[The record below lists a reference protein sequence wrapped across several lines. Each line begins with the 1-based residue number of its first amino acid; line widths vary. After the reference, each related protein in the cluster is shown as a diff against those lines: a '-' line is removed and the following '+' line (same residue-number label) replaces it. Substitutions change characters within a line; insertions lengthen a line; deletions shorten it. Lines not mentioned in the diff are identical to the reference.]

1 MLLAIY
7 RKTSGKAPASKL
19 RVQFCLV
26 PLLPPTY
33 QSLEWRRVLPT
44 NTGVDFT
51 SPLYVK
57 NVFRGESK
65 MSKVYAALYRCASTR
80 AVHLDLVPAL
90 DAQSFI
96 KRLKRFLAR
105 TGVNKLFVSDN
116 AKTFKSQD
124 VQQFVRSHGI
134 EWKFNMLQ
142 SPWWGGFFERM
153 VHCTKGCLKKTLGS
167 ASLTYE
173 ELITVLTEIENV
185 LNSRQL
191 TYVYEDEI
199 EEPLTPSLLMLGRRL
214 LSNGTVKESA
224 AGQSQSQLSSVDIT
238 KRVKD
243 LKLLLEHF
251 SSRCQREYLTELWQ
265 FHQYTAKNKRTRLQK
280 ELGAVKDVIVKEP
293 PKRYMEVGTC
303 EGADQRTR
311 QQNTWSSFNCC
322 RKQETTDWAEK
333 TSATSGSRR
342 M

>member
-1 MLLAIY
+1 M
-7 RKTSGKAPASKL
+7 
-19 RVQFCLV
+19 
-26 PLLPPTY
+26 
-33 QSLEWRRVLPT
+33 
-44 NTGVDFT
+44 
-51 SPLYVK
+51 
-57 NVFRGESK
+57 
-65 MSKVYAALYRCASTR
+65 
-80 AVHLDLVPAL
+80 
-90 DAQSFI
+90 
-96 KRLKRFLAR
+96 
-105 TGVNKLFVSDN
+105 
-116 AKTFKSQD
+116 
-124 VQQFVRSHGI
+124 VR
-134 EWKFNMLQ
+134 
-142 SPWWGGFFERM
+142 
-153 VHCTKGCLKKTLGS
+153 CTKGCLKKTLGS

-173 ELITVLTEIENV
+173 ELITVLTQIENV

-224 AGQSQSQLSSVDIT
+224 AGQSQSQVSSVDIT

-251 SSRCQREYLTELWQ
+251 SSRCQREYLTELPQ

-322 RKQETTDWAEK
+322 RKQETTD
-333 TSATSGSRR
+333 
-342 M
+342 